1 MKRNILIMLVVA
13 VATLTTVSA
22 LAAQEK
28 VNLKGTVLVSNRL
41 HPELKSD
48 NKNFVLLLR
57 GYRLT
62 DVKDNDKIEVE
73 GFKMTK
79 ELMDTLGIGGHRN
92 LTLTSDNAIV
102 VSKVT
107 IGSKTIDIV
116 KERENYR
123 NKMSSENGQK
133 RGKGMRMKGNR
144 GFGYNR

>member
-1 MKRNILIMLVVA
+1 MKRNILIMLVIA

-48 NKNFVLLLR
+48 NKNFVLLLK

-79 ELMDTLGIGGHRN
+79 EFMDTLGIGGHRN
-92 LTLTSDNAIV
+92 PTLTSENVIV
-102 VSKVT
+102 VSKVI
-107 IGSKTIDIV
+107 IGGKTIDIA
-116 KERENYR
+116 KEREDFR
-123 NKMSSENGQK
+123 NKMRDENGQK
-133 RGKGMRMKGNR
+133 RGKGMRMKGNKCY
-144 GFGYNR
+144 GCNR